1 MYTRDGDSFS
11 LFLLNHVAHMLFRA
25 TTSPL
30 VTRVSGATYV
40 GSDTYEEATTV
51 WNDAVDDH
59 SIEMLYK

>member
-1 MYTRDGDSFS
+1 
-11 LFLLNHVAHMLFRA
+11 MLFRA

-40 GSDTYEEATTV
+40 GSDTYKEATTV